1 LSEARTPVELWG
13 VLNVTPDSFSDGGR
27 FLAADAALAHAE
39 RMRAEGADVL
49 DVGGES
55 SRPPGRT
62 YGSGAPEVSAA
73 EESARVLPVI
83 EALAARGFR
92 VSIDTVKAEVAD
104 AAVRAGAAVINDVSC
119 GRDSA
124 LLRVAAERGAELV
137 LMHNR
142 GRGERSGA
150 NVAYVDVVAEVREEL
165 LQAVERA
172 VQVGVRREAIWLD
185 PGVGFAKTAAQSAA
199 LIAATSRFV
208 ATGHRVLVGPSR
220 KSFLAELT
228 VPASGVLPGPAE
240 RLGGTA
246 AAVTVAV
253 LGGARAVRVHDV
265 RDMHQAVR
273 LTEHML
279 AAVARD
285 GGGGSS
291 PAPHA
296 AGGGSE

>member
-1 LSEARTPVELWG
+1 LSRSLTPVELWG

-27 FLAADAALAHAE
+27 FLAVEAALAHAE

-62 YGSGAPEVSAA
+62 YGSGASEVGA
-73 EESARVLPVI
+73 EEECARVLPVI
-83 EALAARGFR
+83 EALARRGCR
-92 VSIDTVKAEVAD
+92 VSIDTVKAEVAA
-104 AAVRAGAAVINDVSC
+104 AAVRAGAAIINDVSC

-124 LLRVAAERGAELV
+124 LLRVAAEHGSELV

-150 NVAYVDVVAEVREEL
+150 NVAYVNVVADVREEL

-172 VQVGVRREAIWLD
+172 RQAGVRPEAIWLD

-199 LIAATSRFV
+199 LVAATPSFV

-228 VPASGVLPGPAE
+228 VPAGGASAEPGE

-246 AAVTVAV
+246 AAVTMAV
-253 LGGARAVRVHDV
+253 IGGARAVRVHDV

-273 LTEHML
+273 LTEVML
-279 AAVARD
+279 AAGKREE
-285 GGGGSS
+285 GS
-291 PAPHA
+291 A
-296 AGGGSE
+296 